1 MCILE
6 KNSTLSGL
14 LILLEEKPNGSH
26 PSLRKKSQRKLQ
38 IRTNK
43 ETLGRWC
50 PRLETPSFLLDNQ
63 FVMWP
68 PGET

>member
-1 MCILE
+1 MCLLE

-26 PSLRKKSQRKLQ
+26 PSLTKKSQRKLQ

-43 ETLGRWC
+43 EILGRWR
-50 PRLETPSFLLDNQ
+50 PKSEKPSFMFEN
-63 FVMWP
+63 
-68 PGET
+68 